1 MSRNRRPSARLEAV
15 GEKNPKGRI
24 VVRHRVV
31 DSLARMRQA
40 GTIDAPMLD
49 AGREFQ
55 RSSILAQFD
64 PLQLAVRN
72 RVHRALLA
80 LGGHDSPAGSCA
92 WHILGCG
99 QSVREWALR
108 QGWAGRPMRQEHT
121 QGMLVAAL
129 GLLAAHYGFSEA
141 KRASWTYTPSSTGS
155 RAGRWTAEVRMNGDL
170 EGGCACGAV
179 RYRLAAA
186 PMFVHCCHC
195 HDCQRQTGS
204 AFVLNAMI
212 ETDRIILLSGT
223 LEPVPVPTDSG
234 RPHDIHRCR
243 ACRTALWS
251 DYGHRPALRFVRIGT
266 LDEPARLPPDVH
278 IYTRSKLPWLELPKV
293 VPVFEAYYDTKALWP
308 AASLERRRAIL
319 G

>member
-108 QGWAGRPMRQEHT
+108 QAGPADPCGR
-121 QGMLVAAL
+121 
-129 GLLAAHYGFSEA
+129 
-141 KRASWTYTPSSTGS
+141 ST
-155 RAGRWTAEVRMNGDL
+155 L
-170 EGGCACGAV
+170 
-179 RYRLAAA
+179 
-186 PMFVHCCHC
+186 
-195 HDCQRQTGS
+195 
-204 AFVLNAMI
+204 
-212 ETDRIILLSGT
+212 
-223 LEPVPVPTDSG
+223 
-234 RPHDIHRCR
+234 R
-243 ACRTALWS
+243 ACWWRHWGCWRRITAS
-251 DYGHRPALRFVRIGT
+251 ARPNGPHRPT
-266 LDEPARLPPDVH
+266 P
-278 IYTRSKLPWLELPKV
+278 
-293 VPVFEAYYDTKALWP
+293 
-308 AASLERRRAIL
+308 RRAQAREL
-319 G
+319 GAGQRRFE